1 MDYLKE
7 LLPRLTRAHRDQQ
20 LIQDSIEQSID
31 RKSVV

>member
-20 LIQDSIEQSID
+20 LIQDSID